1 MPYSLSMESS
11 ELKKSK
17 DSPNWDEFTQRS
29 SFSDEVL
36 ERVLSLLK
44 SHKDRSSV
52 SLVCKNLTEL
62 DIQENGIDDK

>member
-1 MPYSLSMESS
+1 MESS

-17 DSPNWDEFTQRS
+17 DSPNSDEFTRRS
-29 SFSDEVL
+29 SFPDEVL